1 MMRTKIKLKATPYT
15 NTLRNDCGGGNYDG
29 YIFIIHYSLT
39 IFDNYT
45 NLLPYEQD
53 L

>member
-1 MMRTKIKLKATPYT
+1 MMRTKIKLKASPYT
-15 NTLRNDCGGGNYDG
+15 NTLRNDYGGGNYDG
-29 YIFIIHYSLT
+29 YTFIHYSLT